1 MEQTTQ
7 QDGLITALSN
17 IDQSALWASWLWGAV
32 ASGYCVYGWK
42 QKSIIPWLGG
52 FAMTA
57 ACFMSSALIKPSGC
71 VVCSIHAH
79 YAPALRHKA
88 TIGFC
93 KSPW

>member
-17 IDQSALWASWLWGAV
+17 IDQSALWASCLWGAI

-52 FAMTA
+52 FAITA
-57 ACFMSSALIKPSGC
+57 ACFMSSALWMS
-71 VVCSIHAH
+71 VASIA
-79 YAPALRHKA
+79 AMFA
-88 TIGFC
+88 TWWLLKQGY
-93 KSPW
+93 